1 MKLGQYAVLGSL
13 LLLSFQ
19 GLAQAPASAADQAR
33 NVLREGADSKDATDR
48 VQAIKAAG
56 LIGPSEEL
64 RTRLEKFL
72 TDGNVDVRV
81 AAVGALADHKATAS
95 IHALEKV
102 LKEDKVNEVQFA
114 AAKALYTLDDPQG
127 RAWLMDVFN
136 GSQKATSSAMSSQSR
151 KISSNFHSF
160 KSAGM
165 FIVTQGIGYVP
176 VPGVGEGFA
185 AANDLLSDPELS
197 PRAASLLLLAKEKS
211 EETDS
216 LLREALKD
224 KDWSV
229 RASAAQMIA
238 YTARTGLSEDLVPL
252 FTDKKDKVRFR
263 AAGAY
268 LHLANL
274 EKHPTAPAG
283 N

>member
-1 MKLGQYAVLGSL
+1 MKLGRSALLGSL
-13 LLLSFQ
+13 LVLSVQ
-19 GLAQAPASAADQAR
+19 GFAQEPATAIDQAR
-33 NVLREGADSKDATDR
+33 KVLREGADSKDPTDR

-64 RTRLEKFL
+64 RTKLEKFL

-81 AAVGALADHKATAS
+81 AAVGALADHKSTDS
-95 IHALEKV
+95 IPALEKV
-102 LKEDKVNEVQFA
+102 LKGDKVPEVQFA
-114 AAKALYTLDDPQG
+114 AAKALYALNDPQG
-127 RAWLMDVFN
+127 RAWLIDVYN
-136 GSQKATSSAMSSQSR
+136 GSQKASSSTVSSQSR
-151 KISSNFHSF
+151 KIRSNFHSF
-160 KSAGM
+160 TSAGM

-176 VPGVGEGFA
+176 VPGVGEGFS

-211 EETDS
+211 DQTDD

-268 LHLANL
+268 LHLASL
-274 EKHPTAPAG
+274 EKNPKTPAG